1 MDLRATIGYFFA
13 LIGILVLGA
22 GLTMDYRAPLVSA
35 NVNLWS
41 GLVMLAF
48 GVVMLLLARL
58 GRQSG

>member
-35 NVNLWS
+35 NVNLWA

-48 GVVMLLLARL
+48 GVVMLLLARV
-58 GRQSG
+58 GRQSS